1 MARAKLS
8 EQEKQEIVQLY
19 RQTDVSTP
27 KLANRFGVSAST
39 ITRILKAELSDSDY
53 LTLTAAKR
61 SGRSILGIEGNL
73 LFQTEE
79 VPELQSELVE
89 TVDEEVLLPGE
100 PILVWGEPT
109 VDVTAVE
116 PEVEPVT
123 IAAPQEQLPDVAQ
136 IAQPEA
142 QVLEE
147 LPAGVEEPVQ
157 AVVEPQ
163 APPPVVPEMIAEQLK
178 AQMPDVLTT
187 TPALPDDPE
196 KAGRLRRRRR
206 VVEATPEPV
215 IVIEATPEPIIEATP
230 EPVTEVSPETVMEV
244 QPVVEPDV
252 APVAEVA
259 VEPPQPSQVQ
269 PEFLPAKTGPRKNVK
284 TRLEPPAEESTP
296 LPVERLAAPYAELEA
311 EFATPDP
318 YAADEE
324 AEEDFE
330 DEDFE
335 EDFEDGIP
343 LEEPISTEPTPPI
356 EVLPFTASGVPRIC
370 WILVDR
376 ASELMTRP
384 LREFNIGTI
393 PDTEQEEV
401 TLPVYE
407 NHRVARRYSNHYQR
421 PLRLPGYLLDFTR
434 SYLLRKGIT
443 RLLVG
448 KQVYSLSYAQGE
460 AGDVLVDEPIE
471 TGAPDTL

>member
-39 ITRILKAELSDSDY
+39 ITRVLKAELSDLDY

-61 SGRSILGIEGNL
+61 SGRSILGMEGL

-89 TVDEEVLLPGE
+89 TVAEDAPSE
-100 PILVWGEPT
+100 PVLVWGEPT

-116 PEVEPVT
+116 PEAEPIT
-123 IAAPQEQLPDVAQ
+123 IAAPEEPSAAAQ
-136 IAQPEA
+136 IEVQLETPEA

-147 LPAGVEEPVQ
+147 LPAQVEEPVQ
-157 AVVEPQ
+157 AVAQ
-163 APPPVVPEMIAEQLK
+163 TTPPVVPEMIAEQLK

-187 TPALPDDPE
+187 TPGLPDDSE

-206 VVEATPEPV
+206 VVEAIPEPVIQPTPEPV
-215 IVIEATPEPIIEATP
+215 AEATPEP
-230 EPVTEVSPETVMEV
+230 VMEV
-244 QPVVEPDV
+244 QPVVEPDL

-269 PEFLPAKTGPRKNVK
+269 PEFLPAKTGPRKTVK

-296 LPVERLAAPYAELEA
+296 PPVERLAAPYAELEA

-324 AEEDFE
+324 AEDFE

-335 EDFEDGIP
+335 EDFEEGIP
-343 LEEPISTEPTPPI
+343 EEPISTEPTPPI
-356 EVLPFTASGVPRIC
+356 EVLPFSAAGVPRIC

-460 AGDVLVDEPIE
+460 AGDVLVDEPVE
-471 TGAPDTL
+471 TDAPDTL